1 MNPDKAPEEPISD
14 PSVPVVKGDL
24 RAARNHVESVM
35 KRGLGVNYITTG
47 ASIIAAAFAVY
58 FAIMREAKAQTDAG
72 IAVSEANQA
81 KETNQ
86 LKVDV
91 GVLKVKTDL
100 VESAVQRQEQ
110 KMDKLLEVLR
120 IPNPAPAPKD
130 AGQ

>member
-1 MNPDKAPEEPISD
+1 VNPDKAPEEPASD
-14 PSVPVVKGDL
+14 PSVPVVKSDL
-24 RAARNHVESVM
+24 RAAQQHVESAM
-35 KRGLGVNYITTG
+35 KRGLGLNYVTTG

-58 FAIMREAKAQTDAG
+58 FTIMREAKAQTDAG

-130 AGQ
+130 AGR